1 METFIKIASSL
12 GVVAIFFVFY
22 FRNFVFRRSA
32 ILQTAAFFWG
42 VLSAAMTLIV
52 QLYIMERFLTH
63 DRPTI
68 SRALIDAALIEE
80 LIRFLFIYFYLRRSR
95 PTFTIV
101 EGVFDGILVGL
112 GFAVV
117 ENFHYGLNYGGFVI
131 LLRSLT
137 SAPLHAFLSGIMAF
151 FISYAHLRATTYPDG
166 ARRSGFRSA
175 RIWYLHGIALAIPWA
190 LHAVYDAAFL
200 LGSFTFVTPMLLI
213 GSFLFLEN
221 LFYRARTYF
230 GKNVLNMI
238 GIDVEDLE
246 VFLCQQEYEKWLE
259 ENQDEDRPRPR
270 LFLNQWSPTTTVLGC
285 LALTL
290 AAGMVILYQF
300 WPALGIFQSL
310 PDPEIRVSML
320 MVFPATVGFMLLA
333 ADKINYLYLRDVLLS
348 VPMALTVEID
358 RLGEEKLIA
367 ITMDLLPSGIFISD
381 QEKFPKH
388 ARVLVRL
395 RGEHAVS
402 PQVPAHIRWSNR
414 FNTQLPIGHIIRF
427 DARSPKLFWYR
438 FRYQLWKLGRL
449 RHLLFARDD

>member
-1 METFIKIASSL
+1 METLIKIASSL

-32 ILQTAAFFWG
+32 VLQTAAFFWG
-42 VLSAAMTLIV
+42 VLSAAVTLIV
-52 QLYIMERFLTH
+52 QLYGLERFLPT
-63 DRPTI
+63 DRPTL

-117 ENFHYGLNYGGFVI
+117 ENFHYSLNYNGFVI

-151 FISYAHLRATTYPDG
+151 FISYAHLRSTTYPDG
-166 ARRSGFRSA
+166 ANRSGFRSA
-175 RIWYLHGIALAIPWA
+175 RIWYLHGTAFLIPWC
-190 LHAVYDAAFL
+190 LHAAYDAAFL
-200 LGSFTFVTPMLLI
+200 LGSFTVITPLI
-213 GSFLFLEN
+213 LISAFIFLEN
-221 LFYRARTYF
+221 LFYRARLYF

-259 ENQDEDRPRPR
+259 ENQDEERPRPS
-270 LFLNQWSPTTTVLGC
+270 LFLNQWSPITTALGC
-285 LALTL
+285 LALL
-290 AAGMVILYQF
+290 IAAAMG
-300 WPALGIFQSL
+300 ALMYFQPDAGIFQSL
-310 PDPEIRVSML
+310 PDRQVQISL
-320 MVFPATVGFMLLA
+320 LIVFPATVGFMLLA

-348 VPMALTVEID
+348 VPMALTVEVE
-358 RLGEEKLIA
+358 RLGQPKMVAIA
-367 ITMDLLPSGIFISD
+367 MDLLPSGIFISD
-381 QEKFPKH
+381 QEKFQKNE
-388 ARVLVRL
+388 RVLIRL

-402 PQVPAHIRWSNR
+402 PQVPGHIRWSNR
-414 FNTQLPIGHIIRF
+414 FNAQLPVGHILRF
-427 DARSPKLFWYR
+427 DSRSPALFLYR
-438 FRYQLWKLGRL
+438 LRYQTWKLGRL
-449 RHLLFARDD
+449 RHLFGSSGD

>member
-1 METFIKIASSL
+1 M
-12 GVVAIFFVFY
+12 
-22 FRNFVFRRSA
+22 
-32 ILQTAAFFWG
+32 
-42 VLSAAMTLIV
+42 
-52 QLYIMERFLTH
+52 
-63 DRPTI
+63 
-68 SRALIDAALIEE
+68 
-80 LIRFLFIYFYLRRSR
+80 
-95 PTFTIV
+95 
-101 EGVFDGILVGL
+101 
-112 GFAVV
+112 
-117 ENFHYGLNYGGFVI
+117 I

-166 ARRSGFRSA
+166 AKRSGFRSA

-190 LHAVYDAAFL
+190 LHAAYDAAFL
-200 LGSFTFVTPMLLI
+200 MGSFTYVTPILLI
-213 GSFLFLEN
+213 GAFIFLEN

-270 LFLNQWSPTTTVLGC
+270 LFLNQWSPTTTILGC
-285 LALTL
+285 LALAL
-290 AAGMVILYQF
+290 AASMAILQQL
-300 WPALGIFQSL
+300 WPSLGVFQSL

-320 MVFPATVGFMLLA
+320 MVFPATVGVMLLA
-333 ADKINYLYLRDVLLS
+333 ADKIIYLYLRDVMLS
-348 VPMALTVEID
+348 VPMALTVEVD

-388 ARVLVRL
+388 ERVLVRL

-402 PQVPAHIRWSNR
+402 PQVPGHIRWSNR

-427 DARSPKLFWYR
+427 DARSPRLFWYR
-438 FRYQLWKLGRL
+438 FRYRLWKFGRL
-449 RHLLFARDD
+449 RHLFFAREE